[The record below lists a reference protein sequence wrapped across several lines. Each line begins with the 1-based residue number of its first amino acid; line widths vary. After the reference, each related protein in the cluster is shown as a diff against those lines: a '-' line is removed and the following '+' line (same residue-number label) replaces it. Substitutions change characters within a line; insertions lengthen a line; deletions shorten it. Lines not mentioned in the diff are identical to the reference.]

1 MTTSGTYTFFQ
12 TLGADDIVAD
22 AFERCGMM
30 FSQVAGYQL
39 DSAKRSLMMLFAD
52 WGNKGPNL
60 WKTELR
66 STALVSGT
74 GTLTLADE
82 VIEVLQAYNRDASV
96 TPSID
101 YVLTAISRSDYS
113 ALPYKS
119 QSGHR
124 ATQFY
129 FQRTISPQ
137 VFLWPIQDNA
147 SQTFY
152 YYAWILQQDIGA
164 WTNQVDA
171 PNRWIE
177 AVTSGLATKLAEKWA
192 PERLDK
198 LEQRY
203 MAAFNAAAA
212 EDVESV
218 PMRITPNMQGNRWA

>member
-12 TLGADDIVAD
+12 QLGADDIIAD

-30 FSQVAGYQL
+30 FSQVGGYQL
-39 DSAKRSLMMLFAD
+39 DSAKRSLMLLFAD
-52 WGNKGPNL
+52 WGNRGPNL

-66 STALVSGT
+66 STALTSGQT
-74 GTLTLADE
+74 TITLADE
-82 VIEVLQAYNRDASV
+82 VIEVLQVYNRDASV
-96 TPSID
+96 SPSID
-101 YVLTAISRSDYS
+101 YILTGISRADYA
-113 ALPYKS
+113 ALPYKT

-124 ATQFY
+124 ATQYY
-129 FQRTISPQ
+129 FQRTITPQ
-137 VFLWPIQDNA
+137 IFLWPIQDNA

-152 YYAWILQQDIGA
+152 YYAWLLSQDIGA
-164 WTNQVDA
+164 FTNQVDA

-177 AVTSGLATKLAEKWA
+177 ATVAGLATKLAEKWT

-203 MAAFNAAAA
+203 MNAYTAAQA

-218 PMRITPNMQGNRWA
+218 PLRIVPNLSGYRG